1 MAPVI
6 ISTSETIG
14 WWLTDPVRRS
24 NASPPVSF
32 FTKERETHTYAPSN
46 ELRRSQAPP
55 ITGAGRREG
64 PRSMLPEDEKL
75 KINMTFPLAFEP
87 GSRYCAASLI
97 FIVTYI
103 GM

>member
-1 MAPVI
+1 
-6 ISTSETIG
+6 
-14 WWLTDPVRRS
+14 
-24 NASPPVSF
+24 
-32 FTKERETHTYAPSN
+32 
-46 ELRRSQAPP
+46 
-55 ITGAGRREG
+55 
-64 PRSMLPEDEKL
+64 MLPEDEKL